1 MYRNISRNKVNTALI
16 LVIFVALFTGLG
28 WFLYF
33 YTGSIG
39 FLIVG
44 IAFALIY
51 TLIQYFSA
59 ARIALA
65 TAGAKLADKNQ
76 YPELYNAVENIV
88 ITTGMP
94 MPKVYIIDDPAP
106 NAFATGRNPK
116 DGHIAVTTGLLEI
129 MDKRQ
134 LEGVLAHETSHIR
147 NYDILVAT
155 IVFGIVCMVSL
166 LCDFFL
172 RITLFGNTR
181 NSRNNPLLLVFAL
194 VAIVL
199 MPIIAAL
206 IQLAISRQREYL
218 ADASGALAIR
228 DPEGLAQA
236 LEKLETESKPMI
248 KQSPSTSHFYIV
260 NPLKPNQFWSKLF
273 STHPPLEDRV
283 RRLRESE
290 SKF

>member
-1 MYRNISRNKVNTALI
+1 
-16 LVIFVALFTGLG
+16 VALFTGLG

-106 NAFATGRNPK
+106 YAFATGRNPK

-134 LEGVLAHETSHIR
+134 LEGVIAHETSHIR

-218 ADASGALAIR
+218 ADASGALTIR

-248 KQSPSTSHFYIV
+248 KLSPSSSHFNLV
-260 NPLKPNQFWSKLF
+260 NPLKPHQFWSKLF

-283 RRLRESE
+283 TRLRESE